1 METILKKITLTDFRN
16 FNPNVNIQC
25 LGETTNNSNDKDES
39 CWFKIPMD
47 IIIDEEDLMSI
58 LPLSKHVCYD
68 EKTGETVEC
77 YVLRYYNIK
86 QLYIL
91 FDKYDRSTK
100 YYKLVNIK
108 DKNKWM
114 EVKDLQGI
122 DISDIPV
129 YSELPYA
136 DDFDDICMYIAVNPY
151 NEEYEKYRE
160 KRNEL
165 DDILNS
171 YFNKSE
177 SLIYSIPFINIPLY
191 IDRNTID
198 GGALMNDLQKW
209 VPDKIYEKGDI
220 VYYDGYYYSSKENNN
235 VSEIFNNKSWSI
247 IDLAK
252 APEIKSEQNPY
263 TESKLSSF
271 LSPRK
276 TYDDDGKLVPFIYD
290 RDDNATYQVYLMY
303 KHGLL
308 NYVRKNGQPFVDSLE
323 EVSVHIIGEDDTKWH
338 TLQYDVFNNLY
349 CINAT
354 TGGTFEIDLV
364 EPTTAT
370 TVNFVEE
377 PNEPTTATTVDRVD
391 INKIDLIKFVYI
403 VGGKC
408 ETTEEG
414 ETIYEIVGGSG
425 IKYEEIRRCN
435 MKSGIYR
442 ITITTNDAQT
452 GQTYTYLEVD
462 TTSVYSRT
470 NNLPVPYAK
479 ILDISVNDKY
489 KTWTSGVTYS
499 NGDVVFDDVTNSYYK
514 CINDSASTLYEG
526 WECLNLSHIFVDDR
540 IFGTSYVD
548 LDIPK
553 INVNRGAYA
562 AMERHYVLGEI
573 NSFNDLENYR
583 NNLFKV

>member
-1 METILKKITLTDFRN
+1 METIFKKITLTDFRN

-47 IIIDEEDLMSI
+47 IIIEDEELMSI
-58 LPLSKHVCYD
+58 LPLSKHVCYN
-68 EKTGETVEC
+68 EKTGGTVEC

-100 YYKLVNIK
+100 YYKLVKIK
-108 DKNKWM
+108 NKNKWM

-136 DDFDDICMYIAVNPY
+136 EDFDDICMYIAVNPY

-160 KRNEL
+160 KRHEL
-165 DDILNS
+165 DVILNS

-177 SLIYSIPFINIPLY
+177 SLTYSTPFINIPLY
-191 IDRNTID
+191 IDRNAID
-198 GGALMNDLQKW
+198 GGVLMNDLQKW
-209 VPDKIYEKGDI
+209 VPDKIYDKGDI
-220 VYYDGYYYSSKENNN
+220 VYYDGYYYTSKENNN

-349 CINAT
+349 RINAT
-354 TGGTFEIDLV
+354 TGDTFVIELV
-364 EPTTAT
+364 EPITAT
-370 TVNFVEE
+370 T
-377 PNEPTTATTVDRVD
+377 TTTVD

-403 VGGKC
+403 VGGKYQSK
-408 ETTEEG
+408 TNKEG
-414 ETIYEIVGGSG
+414 ETFYEIQEGSG

-435 MKSGIYR
+435 MKSETYC
-442 ITITTNDAQT
+442 ITVAINDVQT

-479 ILDISVNDKY
+479 ILNISVNDKY

-499 NGDVVFDDVTNSYYK
+499 KGDVVFDNVTNSYYK
-514 CINDSASTLYEG
+514 CINDSASTLDNG
-526 WECLNLSHIFVDDR
+526 WEYLNLSHIFVDDR

-553 INVNRGAYA
+553 INVSRGAYA